1 MSAVTEFKPN
11 IIGFLCNWCCYGGAD
26 LAGVSRYQFPPYIRV
41 IRVMCSGRVDLSFV
55 LRAFSNGTDGVF
67 IGGCHLNDCH
77 YNTHGNF
84 DALSMTRLAKKLLEH
99 VGINPDRLRI
109 EWVSAG
115 EGIRY
120 ADIMTDFAG
129 QIKKLGPLGS
139 SEGTDRN
146 ELKTKLKEVNKL
158 VPYIKLEKKEK
169 LASHLPDEA
178 DYQNLF
184 TKEEVE
190 ELLSEAPAYYIDP
203 EKCQGCGICAR
214 RCPAEAI
221 IGGKNLIH
229 VIDQEKCIKCGTC
242 LEACPPRFEAVKKLS
257 ADEPVPAPLPEEKR
271 TIAREGKEA
280 KEEG

>member
-1 MSAVTEFKPN
+1 MSAGTEFKPS
-11 IIGFLCNWCCYGGAD
+11 ILGFLCNWCCYGGAD

-77 YNTHGNF
+77 YNTQGNF
-84 DALSMTRLAKKLLEH
+84 DALSMSRLAKKLLEH

-115 EGIRY
+115 EGIQY
-120 ADIMTDFAG
+120 ADIMTDFAA

-146 ELKTKLKEVNKL
+146 ELKSKLEEVKKL
-158 VPYIKLEKKEK
+158 VPYIKLVKKEK
-169 LASHLPDEA
+169 LASHLQNEEEYDE
-178 DYQNLF
+178 LF
-184 TKEEVE
+184 TSDEVE
-190 ELLSEAPAYYIDP
+190 TLLNEAPSYYIDP
-203 EKCQGCGICAR
+203 DKCQACGICLR
-214 RCPAEAI
+214 KCPAEAI
-221 IGGKNLIH
+221 TGGKNQIH

-242 LEACPPRFEAVKKLS
+242 LEACPPRFGAVKKL
-257 ADEPVPAPLPEEKR
+257 AATETVPPPPPEEAR
-271 TIAREGKEA
+271 TIVRESKE
-280 KEEG
+280 KEG